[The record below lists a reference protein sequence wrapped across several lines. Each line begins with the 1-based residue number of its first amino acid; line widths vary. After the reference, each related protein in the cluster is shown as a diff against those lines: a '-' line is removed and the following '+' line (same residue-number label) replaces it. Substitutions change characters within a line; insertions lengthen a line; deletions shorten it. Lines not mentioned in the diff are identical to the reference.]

1 MVTYHSGEPP
11 LRTETAATETTE
23 PVRRPSVTVFQCR
36 FPCDWQLPGVVGRTD
51 QRAICFAWKERSS
64 NADGGGLFKSADGH

>member
-23 PVRRPSVTVFQCR
+23 PVRRPSMTVFQCR
-36 FPCDWQLPGVVGRTD
+36 FPCDWQLPASLAVRTNALLLSPGAP
-51 QRAICFAWKERSS
+51 RLLRRHEEKES
-64 NADGGGLFKSADGH
+64 HMT